1 MSNSP
6 HMLTLPLLAAA
17 GWLLA
22 APAFAA
28 QPAVAAG
35 ASVPA
40 PAADWSAQKL
50 SPEEIK
56 KRIVDAPIPEIQRQ
70 KFIQA
75 FNAAQND
82 PAQLQILLNGLRMA
96 ESK

>member
-1 MSNSP
+1 MPNS
-6 HMLTLPLLAAA
+6 HLMLMLPLLAAV

-28 QPAVAAG
+28 QPAIAA
-35 ASVPA
+35 ASSVS
-40 PAADWSAQKL
+40 AAEWSAQKL

-75 FNAAQND
+75 FNVAQND
-82 PAQLQILLNGLRMA
+82 PAPPQILLNGLRMA
-96 ESK
+96 ESQ